1 VGEDLAHGGRV
12 GDDGDDAHLRAAER
26 AEKPEADVGSCEKHD
41 TELIRS
47 LRAAATKPTTAYED
61 IEQVC
66 RLTASGPILLKNSIS
81 GDAEK
86 IAAPM
91 GRAAC

>member
-1 VGEDLAHGGRV
+1 MFHSGGPSGGDDRWADRRAEVGEDLAHGGRV
-12 GDDGDDAHLRAAER
+12 GDEGDDAHLRAAER

-66 RLTASGPILLKNSIS
+66 RLTASGLF
-81 GDAEK
+81 
-86 IAAPM
+86 
-91 GRAAC
+91 C